1 MWMLVSVALG
11 LFWSAF
17 LAATVLPFS
26 SEAALSAALLAGL
39 PPVWCLGIATLG
51 NSLGSAAT
59 FFLGRLGKLE
69 WLEKYC
75 RISAADIKRARKRI
89 GRLGYLAAFFCF
101 LPVVG
106 DVFAV
111 ALGFMRYPAGRF
123 LGVMMLGKFVRY
135 AVWMALHFVVLQT
148 AS

>member
-1 MWMLVSVALG
+1 MWMLASVALG

-17 LAATVLPFS
+17 LAATVLPLS
-26 SEAALSAALLAGL
+26 SEAALSAALLSGL

-51 NSLGSAAT
+51 NSLGSATT

-75 RISAADIKRARKRI
+75 RISAPDIETARKRI
-89 GRLGYLAAFFCF
+89 GRFGLPAAFFCF
-101 LPVVG
+101 LPIVG

-123 LGVMMLGKFVRY
+123 LGVMTLGKFVRY
-135 AVWMALHFVVLQT
+135 VVWMALHFAAVQAV
-148 AS
+148 S

>member
-1 MWMLVSVALG
+1 MWISVSISLG
-11 LFWSAF
+11 LFWSSF

-39 PPVWCLGIATLG
+39 PPVWGLAIATLG
-51 NSLGSAAT
+51 NSLGSATT
-59 FFLGRLGKLE
+59 FFLGRLGRLE

-75 RISAADIKRARKRI
+75 RISQADIEIARKRI
-89 GRLGYLAAFFCF
+89 GEFGFLAAFFCF

-123 LGVMMLGKFVRY
+123 LALMTLGKFVRY
-135 AVWMALHFVVLQT
+135 LVWILLHFAAVRAV
-148 AS
+148 S

>member
-1 MWMLVSVALG
+1 MGMAVSVLLG

-26 SEAALSAALLAGL
+26 SEAALSAALLTGVS
-39 PPVWCLGIATLG
+39 PVWCLGIATLG
-51 NSLGSAAT
+51 NSLGSATT
-59 FFLGRLGKLE
+59 FFLGRLGRLE

-75 RISAADIKRARKRI
+75 RISSADIETARKRI
-89 GRLGYLAAFFCF
+89 GRFGLPAAFFCF
-101 LPVVG
+101 LPLVG

-123 LGVMMLGKFVRY
+123 LTAMTFGKFLRY
-135 AVWMALHFVVLQT
+135 LVWILLHFAAVRAV
-148 AS
+148 S